1 MDDTTP
7 NAPTVENESVG
18 ALKDEIERLRAQ
30 LARAT
35 ADAAT
40 YRQAA
45 YAMLAERVP
54 YAPPTEDELRDL
66 LHGPRGQPLAEVI
79 VQLERE
85 GEG

>member
-1 MDDTTP
+1 MDDTNTP
-7 NAPTVENESVG
+7 TAEGESVA
-18 ALKDEIERLRAQ
+18 ALKSEIERLRAQ

-66 LHGPRGQPLAEVI
+66 LHGPRGRPLSEVI
-79 VQLERE
+79 EELEKE